1 MTTGTTDRTEVI
13 DQLFTKLTAGEIE
26 AAMEFVHPD
35 SVIDEPEGLPY
46 AGLYKG
52 PEGFVELLGKVTSLY
67 GFEIHDWTV
76 EHFGEGAIC
85 HLNATFTS
93 LHSGESKPM
102 QVVEIYEFTDGKM
115 SRATIFPRDTKVIA
129 DLASSESD

>member
-1 MTTGTTDRTEVI
+1 MTTEATDRTDVI

-26 AAMEFVHPD
+26 AAMELIHPD
-35 SVIDEPEGLPY
+35 NVIDEPEGLPY

-52 PEGFVELLGKVTSLY
+52 PQGFAELFGKVSSLY

-76 EHFGEGAIC
+76 EPFGEGAIC

-93 LHSGESKPM
+93 LKTGESKPM

-115 SRATIFPRDTKVIA
+115 SHATIFPRDTKVIA
-129 DLASSESD
+129 ELAAG